1 MRYSDFHTVES
12 KISSG
17 IIYRATIVVLV
28 RGVTELARWVAME
41 VIERSIYLKAES
53 VRLVDGLITGCE
65 RWREIQVLA

>member
-17 IIYRATIVVLV
+17 NMYRAIIVVLV
-28 RGVTELARWVAME
+28 RDVSDLAKRVAME
-41 VIERSIYLKAES
+41 VTEQSIYLKVES
-53 VRLVDGLITGCE
+53 VRSVGRLSTGCE

>member
-17 IIYRATIVVLV
+17 IIYRAIIVVLV
-28 RGVTELARWVAME
+28 RDISELARWVAME
-41 VIERSIYLKAES
+41 VTEQSIYLKVES
-53 VRLVDGLITGCE
+53 VRLVDGLSTGCE